1 MQLNTKHFGEV
12 EYSEDT
18 VITFEEGLVGFGEYT
33 RFILLADKPDD
44 LFHWLQSTEDEELAF
59 VLMDIKQIMPDYEP
73 KLEQDLIEPPISYYT
88 IAVVPEVMED
98 MRVNLKAPILIN
110 KDIRKGKQAIADNK
124 EYGVRHYI
132 FKESRVMGC

>member
-12 EYSEDT
+12 DYSEDN
-18 VITFEEGLVGFGEYT
+18 VIVFEEGLVGFGEYT
-33 RFILLADKPDD
+33 RFLLLADDPDD
-44 LFHWLQSTEDEELAF
+44 LFHWLQSTEDEDLAF
-59 VLMDIKQIMPDYEP
+59 VLMDIKQIKPDYEP
-73 KLEQDLIEPPISYYT
+73 TFEQELIESPISYYV

-110 KDIRKGKQAIADNK
+110 KNIRKGKQVIAENK

-132 FKESRVMGC
+132 FKESQVI